1 MQLLTAP
8 VDRAGL
14 PDDVEALKDML
25 VQAGAAFLALREQ
38 ANAQMLSLAAQ
49 LAEFKRRVF
58 GPRGETLGM
67 LQPELWGQAVQIP
80 VPPEAF
86 DEIKGHR
93 RRRSGR
99 PAIDADLP
107 RQRIEHDLSDQDKAS
122 FKRVVR
128 IGEEIS
134 ETLEYTPAK
143 LEVLQHVRLKYRC
156 EEVAEPIR
164 GVHPGSDEASVA
176 AHIEGQA
183 AMRRPNCGRGRPGS

>member
-99 PAIDADLP
+99 PAID
-107 RQRIEHDLSDQDKAS
+107 
-122 FKRVVR
+122 
-128 IGEEIS
+128 
-134 ETLEYTPAK
+134 
-143 LEVLQHVRLKYRC
+143 
-156 EEVAEPIR
+156 
-164 GVHPGSDEASVA
+164 
-176 AHIEGQA
+176 
-183 AMRRPNCGRGRPGS
+183 